1 MPKQRKQMRHIHAV
15 GLKKSKQALKN
26 AAKPK
31 NYEGM
36 INFPSKQEIKS
47 NISQIKKQGTRLLTR
62 EKSKMILLYY
72 YNEIRRQRDSCIK
85 RNPYLLPGNVV
96 GMIAANLCLDKLT
109 VRHVIQHWMQYKE
122 LPHTEHPGN
131 VKNHRSILPSSDDFR
146 AEISRLIFEKNMD
159 FAPIYATD
167 VADFVATKH
176 PQYASSKNAKK
187 SAFLRVI
194 RRYLVKK
201 GFSRGPKFKKEG
213 DNDEK
218 LHRNFDYLSKVI
230 DIRKDCEF
238 RFCYLDETYVNLHH
252 NNVKISLFDP
262 LEASK
267 LHGVLP
273 RKGTRMCIISAIIG
287 RAPGCEQV
295 PFNQLKPAE
304 KPQLLE
310 KTTWVFEAQKKAKD
324 YHANFDSDKFYD
336 WWTNQLLPA
345 LKTFKNDQFCIILD
359 NAKYHCSYGPKDE
372 IPHQEDDRDV
382 LVRKMS
388 DLELGECKFMAK
400 KDILLKFQN
409 EKNEK
414 LGYIID
420 NLARQQ
426 NHIVV
431 RTPPYRSDLQPIE
444 MVWSMLKRHIADKYR
459 KQTKLTDLKMR
470 IKESFKRISQSPMK
484 VDNIINHVVKLEQQ
498 FYLTMK
504 EEHPHLVDFVGE
516 NS

>member
-1 MPKQRKQMRHIHAV
+1 M
-15 GLKKSKQALKN
+15 
-26 AAKPK
+26 
-31 NYEGM
+31 
-36 INFPSKQEIKS
+36 
-47 NISQIKKQGTRLLTR
+47 
-62 EKSKMILLYY
+62 
-72 YNEIRRQRDSCIK
+72 
-85 RNPYLLPGNVV
+85 
-96 GMIAANLCLDKLT
+96 
-109 VRHVIQHWMQYKE
+109 
-122 LPHTEHPGN
+122 
-131 VKNHRSILPSSDDFR
+131 
-146 AEISRLIFEKNMD
+146 
-159 FAPIYATD
+159 
-167 VADFVATKH
+167 
-176 PQYASSKNAKK
+176 
-187 SAFLRVI
+187 
-194 RRYLVKK
+194 
-201 GFSRGPKFKKEG
+201 
-213 DNDEK
+213 
-218 LHRNFDYLSKVI
+218 
-230 DIRKDCEF
+230 
-238 RFCYLDETYVNLHH
+238 
-252 NNVKISLFDP
+252 
-262 LEASK
+262 
-267 LHGVLP
+267 
-273 RKGTRMCIISAIIG
+273 
-287 RAPGCEQV
+287 
-295 PFNQLKPAE
+295 
-304 KPQLLE
+304 
-310 KTTWVFEAQKKAKD
+310 
-324 YHANFDSDKFYD
+324 
-336 WWTNQLLPA
+336 LPA

-400 KDILLKFQN
+400 KDILLKFQ
-409 EKNEK
+409 KQKDEK